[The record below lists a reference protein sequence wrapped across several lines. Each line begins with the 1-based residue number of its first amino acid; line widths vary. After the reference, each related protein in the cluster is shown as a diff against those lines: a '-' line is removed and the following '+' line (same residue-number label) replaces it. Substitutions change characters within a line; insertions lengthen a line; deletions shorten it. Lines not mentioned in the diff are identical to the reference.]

1 MDILILAPIQHNRL
15 PHCAPRGQELIFLWS
30 TCCSGLSRPRK
41 LRWRREVREYVTPPS
56 STNRRT
62 PPLHMHSHT
71 AKPTY
76 HTLLCSFWVSTD
88 KQCDDQRPTI
98 ALSGRAERKREG
110 GGGEGGDKDWS
121 VSGKD
126 WKRPGLSTLEMEMK
140 RGKHIRTKPC
150 SLLAVA

>member
-15 PHCAPRGQELIFLWS
+15 PLCAPRGQELIFLWS
-30 TCCSGLSRPRK
+30 TCCSGRWRPRK
-41 LRWRREVREYVTPPS
+41 LRWRREVREYVTPPI

-62 PPLHMHSHT
+62 PPYTCTRTWQSPLI
-71 AKPTY
+71 
-76 HTLLCSFWVSTD
+76 TLLCSFWVSTD

-98 ALSGRAERKREG
+98 ALSGRAERERWG
-110 GGGEGGDKDWS
+110 RGGDKDWS

-150 SLLAVA
+150 SFLAVA